1 MARADRATSFDA
13 RHDPS
18 SSLLERVRVRLLE
31 RSHVFE
37 DGATYRAGVLDAL
50 EAIEEDEPR

>member
-1 MARADRATSFDA
+1 MASPDRASSLDA
-13 RHDPS
+13 RRDPS

-50 EAIEEDEPR
+50 EAIEEEAT